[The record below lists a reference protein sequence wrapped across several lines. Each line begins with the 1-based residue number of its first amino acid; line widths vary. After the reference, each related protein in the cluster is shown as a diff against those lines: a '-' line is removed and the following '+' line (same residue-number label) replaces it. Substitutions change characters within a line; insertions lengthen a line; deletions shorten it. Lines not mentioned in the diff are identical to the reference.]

1 MITTKTDSSYTKK
14 NTTHIYDIEKNIKL
28 STGEK
33 LVINVQRTYDEFT
46 RTLEEKFVKERSNLG
61 IRKTLYGKSKD
72 YEKWKVRMCNYGD
85 DSSTHD
91 NSIVAEYE
99 EDYKRFEDY
108 FSDCPIFKDSIETLY
123 NLNSINKHCKDK
135 IGEIFKPDGLDEF
148 FNFNEDELI
157 ISNYGETG
165 QYLGSCFES
174 EFFQ

>member
-14 NTTHIYDIEKNIKL
+14 NTTHIYDIEQNIKL

-85 DSSTHD
+85 DSSTA
-91 NSIVAEYE
+91 IVTEYE

-108 FSDCPIFKDSIETLY
+108 FRDCPIFKDSIETSY
-123 NLNSINKHCKDK
+123 NVNSLNKHCKDK
-135 IGEIFKPDGLDEF
+135 IREIFKPDGLDEF
-148 FNFNEDELI
+148 FNFNEEELI
-157 ISNYGETG
+157 ISGDVG